1 MVWVLAISPAD
12 GRPLKTY
19 VQFDAGGTIHSI
31 VTVDAP
37 NGVRGMVD
45 VEPGL
50 SAAEVDIPELK
61 PAATDSDLNKVRAV
75 AQNYRVSLPPGAK
88 ATLTKVK

>member
-1 MVWVLAISPAD
+1 M
-12 GRPLKTY
+12 KTY
-19 VQFDAGGTIHSI
+19 AQFDVDGTIHSI
-31 VTVDAP
+31 VTIEGS

-50 SAAEVDIPELK
+50 SAAEIDIPELK
-61 PAATDSDLNKVRAV
+61 PAATDSDLKNVRAV
-75 AQNYRVSLPPGAK
+75 VQNYRVSVPPGVK

>member
-1 MVWVLAISPAD
+1 M
-12 GRPLKTY
+12 KTY
-19 VQFDAGGTIHSI
+19 VQFDTDGTIHSI
-31 VTVDAP
+31 VTIEGP

-61 PAATDSDLNKVRAV
+61 PAATDSDLNNVRAV
-75 AQNYRVSLPPGAK
+75 AQKYRVSVSPAAK